1 MKSLNRRKLLQGVVG
16 GSAVTVGLPLL
27 NCFLNGN
34 GTAMADGKAMPVRF
48 GTWVWGLGVNRSV
61 FNPKKVGTNYD
72 LPEEIA
78 CLEPV
83 RNRINVFSD
92 YIAYRDASPNM
103 CHYTAWVITRSGQ
116 CPETRE
122 DRPGETID
130 VTMANE
136 IGRSTRYKMLNAT
149 ATGDVRTTQS
159 YEGQTSVIPSE
170 FSPVDFYARLFGA
183 DFQNPNAS
191 AFTPNPRIM
200 LRRSAIS
207 GVMDDVKDLNTYV
220 GAEDKARLEQYLS
233 GLRDLERQMDQQ
245 LTKPEP
251 RAACQPAAAPARDPM
266 AGVEATTLAKR
277 HDMMTDLML
286 MALACDQT
294 RVFNMVYAS
303 GGAVTV
309 KTGYE
314 KPHHTCTHEEIMD
327 EKLGYQVNASWF
339 ARRAMESW
347 LYFVQASD
355 KIKEGDGTLLD
366 NMLVMA
372 HSEQGFARIHSL
384 DGMGMFTAGR
394 AGGKV
399 KSGYHFSGK
408 NTAPVTELGYTA
420 MRVLGLDL
428 PQWGTKSNATSKV
441 ISEILA

>member
-1 MKSLNRRKLLQGVVG
+1 MKSLNRRRILQGVVG

-27 NCFLNGN
+27 NCLLNGN
-34 GTAMADGKAMPVRF
+34 GTAMADGTPMPIRF
-48 GTWVWGLGVNRSV
+48 GTWTWGLGVSRAI
-61 FNPKKVGTNYD
+61 FNPKKVGTDYE

-83 RNRINVFSD
+83 RKRINVFSD

-103 CHYTAWVITRSGQ
+103 CHFTGWVITRSGQ

-122 DRPGETID
+122 DRPGETLD
-130 VTMANE
+130 VTVANK
-136 IGRSTRYKMLNAT
+136 IGRTTRYKMLTAT

-159 YEGQTSVIPSE
+159 YEGPTSLIPSE
-170 FSPVDFYARLFGA
+170 FSPVEFYTRLFGP
-183 DFQNPNAS
+183 DFQNPNAPT
-191 AFTPNPRIM
+191 FTPNPRIM

-207 GVMDDVKDLNTYV
+207 GVMDDVKDLNAYV
-220 GAEDKARLEQYLS
+220 GAEDKARLDQYLT

-251 RAACQPAAAPARDPM
+251 RAACQPGAAPAMDPA
-266 AGVEATTLAKR
+266 AGVEAGVLAKR
-277 HDMMTDLML
+277 HNLMTDLML

-294 RVFNMVYAS
+294 RVFNMFYSA

-309 KTGYE
+309 KPGYE
-314 KPHHTCTHEEIMD
+314 KPHHTCTHEEPMD
-327 EKLGYQVNASWF
+327 EKLGYQENASWF
-339 ARRAMESW
+339 VRRAMESW
-347 LYFVQASD
+347 LYLVQASD
-355 KIKEGDGTLLD
+355 KVKEGDGTLLD
-366 NMLVMA
+366 NMLVLA
-372 HSEQGFARIHSL
+372 HSEHGFARIHGL
-384 DGMGMFTAGR
+384 DGMGMFTAGS

-399 KSGYHFSGK
+399 KSGYHLNGS

-428 PQWGTKSNATSKV
+428 PQWGTKSNTTSKV
-441 ISEILA
+441 VSEILV